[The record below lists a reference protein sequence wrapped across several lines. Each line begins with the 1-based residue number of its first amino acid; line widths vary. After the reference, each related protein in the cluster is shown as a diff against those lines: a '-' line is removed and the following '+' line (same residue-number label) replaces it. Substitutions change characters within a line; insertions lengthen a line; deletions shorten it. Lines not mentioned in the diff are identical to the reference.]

1 MRATSPSKTN
11 IWYESSG
18 SPSCRAAGIPVSPAE
33 VIDAVEQM
41 DRIDLDAEGQFLT
54 VLNAN
59 FLKNH
64 RDGDTFAK
72 LYDFF
77 FHRLPNMGTRRSTP
91 AARENLLE
99 IRDIYGDGGAEGTD
113 AEELLNILARDPL
126 RYLDLLLKLQASDL
140 DIPEVNLLPVASGE
154 EASLAYARRTRMEA
168 RLRELLT
175 KEFPAGEESLRFYLQ
190 EYLLD
195 GGPPTGEGPT
205 ASEGARPI
213 VPIHF
218 PAGQGRVVR
227 QIWEKSL
234 QHLSAAEAKAVHAV
248 ISRLAMKYKDR
259 ITRRNRAGKKG
270 VVDIRRTLRNAV
282 RYDGVPMKLFRRRR
296 LPQKPKIVALC
307 DVSYSVW
314 AAVPFML
321 NILYSLQDCFRQV
334 QSFVFIARVAPVS
347 DTFTRRETM
356 AAIDEIMASYQLHH
370 PRSAVYGGD
379 EGKVADDSDPEI
391 SDYGRA
397 LAEFLDK
404 FSHVLDRR
412 TTLIILGDGRNNFL
426 SPRADILGRL
436 GEKCRRIVWLNPE
449 PEILWGDGDSDI
461 GAYRPYIH
469 ELRPCNNLQELT
481 AFVSDLFTVS
491 LYSNL

>member
-1 MRATSPSKTN
+1 MVTTIIQFAH
-11 IWYESSG
+11 I
-18 SPSCRAAGIPVSPAE
+18 CRAAGLSVSPAE
-33 VIDAVEQM
+33 VLDSMEQM
-41 DRIDLDAEGQFLT
+41 DRIDLAEEAQFRT
-54 VLNAN
+54 VLKAN

-64 RDGDTFAK
+64 RDGTTFAK

-77 FHRLPNMGTRRSTP
+77 FHRLPDMGGRRRTP
-91 AARENLLE
+91 AAGENLLE
-99 IRDIYGDGGAEGTD
+99 PHDIQNGGGAEGTD
-113 AEELLNILARDPL
+113 AEELLNLLARDPL

-140 DIPEVNLLPVASGE
+140 DIPEVNLSPLAAGS

-168 RLRELLT
+168 RLRELLA
-175 KEFPAGEESLRFYLQ
+175 KEFPAGDESLRFYLQ

-195 GGPPTGEGPT
+195 GLPSGEGPGVS
-205 ASEGARPI
+205 AGARPI

-218 PAGQGRVVR
+218 PSGPGSRGPANLGE
-227 QIWEKSL
+227 IPF
-234 QHLSAAEAKAVHAV
+234 QHLTAAEAKAVHAL
-248 ISRLAMKYKDR
+248 ISRLARKYRDR
-259 ITRRNRAGKKG
+259 ITRRYRVSKKG
-270 VVDIRRTLRNAV
+270 AVDIRRTLRHAA
-282 RYDGVPMKLFRRRR
+282 RYDGVPMKLLRRRR

-347 DTFTRRETM
+347 EIFNRRETM
-356 AAIDEIMASYQLHH
+356 AAIDEVMASYQLHH
-370 PRSAVYGGD
+370 PRSAVYGGE
-379 EGKVADDSDPEI
+379 EGKVAGDADPEI
-391 SDYGRA
+391 SDYGSA

-426 SPRADILGRL
+426 PPRVDVLGRL
-436 GEKCRRIVWLNPE
+436 GERCRRIVWLNPE

-461 GAYRPYIH
+461 WVYRPYIH